1 MNDIFDF
8 GRFGKLFVYECRNY
22 LPRYIKGMV
31 VFASFLVAAWLFTI
45 ASEYPFDSRTN
56 FITVLFFFAI
66 FLSPYFVYK
75 EMNNRK
81 KGYFYAMLPA
91 STFEKLLSMTL
102 VSVVVVP
109 AVVYL
114 SLSVTDVLLYAL
126 SCAGAGYFTGLE
138 FCNPFNL
145 LTDVDIVN
153 LKWNFGDELAAL
165 FSGKHIVLWCVMN
178 ISVVMMFNSIFRKHK
193 IIKTLLF
200 NMAVQFLFQIAVIF
214 FAVWFPEA
222 TERFADWVEHFLT
235 DYTPGEL
242 LTMIDNTVL
251 LVNTLV
257 TVVALTITYF
267 RIKRVNY

>member
-45 ASEYPFDSRTN
+45 ASEYPLDSRTY
-56 FITVLFFFAI
+56 FISALFFFAI

-114 SLSVTDVLLYAL
+114 SLSVL
-126 SCAGAGYFTGLE
+126 
-138 FCNPFNL
+138 
-145 LTDVDIVN
+145 
-153 LKWNFGDELAAL
+153 
-165 FSGKHIVLWCVMN
+165 
-178 ISVVMMFNSIFRKHK
+178 
-193 IIKTLLF
+193 
-200 NMAVQFLFQIAVIF
+200 
-214 FAVWFPEA
+214 
-222 TERFADWVEHFLT
+222 
-235 DYTPGEL
+235 
-242 LTMIDNTVL
+242 L
-251 LVNTLV
+251 LVYPKPLNCDSGAFLI
-257 TVVALTITYF
+257 LSDCSRYRIHHQTI
-267 RIKRVNY
+267 